1 MSQIPPPQQPYQGP
15 PGASP
20 MEPHRGVLIL
30 VLGIVSLVACQLT
43 GPFAW
48 IMGNTDMRKIR
59 AGLMDPSGEGLTQG
73 GRICGIIGTVLLG
86 IGLVFGVIWLIFVVL
101 MASGAAMQH

>member
-1 MSQIPPPQQPYQGP
+1 MTQMPPPPQQPYQVP

-30 VLGIVSLVACQLT
+30 VLGILSLTVCQLT

-59 AGLMDPSGEGLTQG
+59 AGQMDPSGEGMTQG
-73 GRICGIIGTVLLG
+73 GRICGIIGSIFIILGAVVAIILVL
-86 IGLVFGVIWLIFVVL
+86 FGVI
-101 MASGAAMQH
+101 GAAMQH